1 MMDAETL
8 RQAASHAGFGALW
21 VGLVTGFVFSFN
33 PVALAAIP
41 VSLAYVTKSRTPR
54 QATLFG
60 GLFVLGMILTHVALG
75 LAASLG
81 GGWVQHLLGRAWGLV
96 LGPMLIMLG
105 LIWLGWLRLP
115 LPALQLRAKPVTGAW
130 GSFVLGVPFSV
141 AICPFCTPALVVLL
155 GVAAGIGSPGFG
167 VALLLAF
174 ALGRAIP
181 ILLGAIVVDWL
192 ESLSGLSKF
201 HKVFEVIGGIL
212 LILSG
217 LYMLNAYFI
226 IIPALAA

>member
-1 MMDAETL
+1 MDAEAL
-8 RQAASHAGFGALW
+8 RQAVAQASFGALW
-21 VGLVTGFVFSFN
+21 VGFVTGFVFSFN

-41 VSLAYVTKSRTPR
+41 VSLAYVTTSRTSR
-54 QATLFG
+54 QATLYG

-96 LGPMLIMLG
+96 LGPLLIVLG
-105 LIWLGWLRLP
+105 LIWPGWLRLP
-115 LPALQLRAKPVTGAW
+115 LPALKLRAKPVTGAW
-130 GSFVLGVPFSV
+130 GAFALGVPFSV
-141 AICPFCTPALVVLL
+141 AICPFCTPALIVLL
-155 GVAAGIGSPGFG
+155 GVAAGIGSPVFG

-174 ALGRAIP
+174 ALGRTIP
-181 ILLGAIVVDWL
+181 ILLGAIAVGWL
-192 ESLSGLSKF
+192 ENLSGLRRF

-217 LYMLNAYFI
+217 LYMLNAYFVV
-226 IIPALAA
+226 IPGLAA